1 MLQVNIHAAKTNLS
15 QLVDKASRGESFVI
29 AKAGKPMVSVVS
41 YNSLHPRKK
50 RVGFLKGF
58 MTAPD
63 NFDEI
68 GNDEIASLFEGAE

>member
-41 YNSLHPRKK
+41 YNSLHTPKK

-58 MTAPD
+58 ITVPD

-68 GNDEIASLFEGAE
+68 GSDEIAAVFEGSE